1 MDERGGEN
9 EDTGFLP
16 PEPAGPEPELGDRPP
31 QAPPPHGPAPGA
43 QPPGAGAPPG
53 AQPQGPPPGAQP
65 QGPPPPGAGPPPG
78 YGYPP
83 PPGQPPPPRQAAP
96 GYGYPP
102 PPPGQAYPPPP
113 GYGYAPG
120 APAPPGY
127 AYPPPWGYPQQRV
140 PDNGPAVAG
149 FVFSLVSGGLLI
161 ISAGFSS
168 IISIACAIVG
178 IVYSRK
184 GKRKVDA
191 GETPKH
197 RGLAQAGFIIGWI
210 SLGLSLL
217 ATIAWTL
224 ILVFAITDD
233 NWDWGTEPDTVRVTA
248 AVLGAGARFIGA

>member
-1 MDERGGEN
+1 VDERGGEN
-9 EDTGFLP
+9 EDAGFLP
-16 PEPAGPEPELGDRPP
+16 PEPAGPEPELGGRPP
-31 QAPPPHGPAPGA
+31 QAPP
-43 QPPGAGAPPG
+43 
-53 AQPQGPPPGAQP
+53 PQGPPPGAQP
-65 QGPPPPGAGPPPG
+65 PGPPPGAQ
-78 YGYPP
+78 
-83 PPGQPPPPRQAAP
+83 PPGQPPGAQPQGPQAPGAPPPGQSAP

-113 GYGYAPG
+113 GYGYPPG

-127 AYPPPWGYPQQRV
+127 AYPPPWGYAQQRV

-168 IISIACAIVG
+168 IISVACAIVG

-210 SLGLSLL
+210 SLGLSVL

-224 ILVFAITDD
+224 VLVLAITDENFD
-233 NWDWGTEPDTVRVTA
+233 WDTDPNTVRATA
-248 AVLGAGARFIGA
+248 ALLGAGARFLGA